1 MGSGNLSGIKKSD
14 DFTSKYLAMAACPN
28 KYELC
33 GTKFFSIN
41 SSNSSTA
48 ITVTGLTEDD
58 TCHYIVKMT
67 GSTSE
72 CKYPVVKISGT
83 NDFSSSCTSTS
94 SSCQY

>member
-1 MGSGNLSGIKKSD
+1 MSDLSLVKKSD

-33 GTKFFSIN
+33 GTKFISSVSSANSATIN
-41 SSNSSTA
+41 VS
-48 ITVTGLTEDD
+48 GLTEDD

-72 CKYPVVKISGT
+72 CKYPVVNIENT
-83 NDFSSSCTSTS
+83 IDFSSSCTGSTT
-94 SSCQY
+94 SCQY

>member
-33 GTKFFSIN
+33 GTKFISSVSSANSATIN
-41 SSNSSTA
+41 VS
-48 ITVTGLTEDD
+48 GLTEDD

-67 GSTSE
+67 G
-72 CKYPVVKISGT
+72 
-83 NDFSSSCTSTS
+83 
-94 SSCQY
+94 